1 MLHEL
6 EREVGISFGVVCQLE
21 NTFSTAVETWEHIIV
36 EVFPRLF
43 KLTLG
48 QVAQIVIS
56 FTD

>member
-6 EREVGISFGVVCQLE
+6 EREVRISFGVICELE
-21 NTFSTAVETWEHIIV
+21 NTFSAAVETWEHIIV

-48 QVAQIVIS
+48 
-56 FTD
+56 